1 MRPHYVEV
9 PLLGDGGSGAALYQ
23 YVEGGRGGAHAS
35 PPEGCKLAV
44 LFVHGNDGSHA
55 QVRSIASA
63 TAASPHVHHY
73 TLAVSAG
80 FTGMVRDLKRPV
92 HVHVHVR
99 AHVHVHVMRMCMQ
112 DGADLLEQ
120 SGLVTDALR
129 TLASR
134 HRRTRAQLAVLAHS
148 MGGVAALHALGGT
161 DGHTRNMPSRTR
173 MQYMYEM
180 PVAAVIGLGVPFRAP
195 PLRASRALDGMY
207 AAAIGRGAG
216 SGAGWLRDA
225 AAEDEGG
232 GGGGGGGG
240 ERDAMPAWVSICG
253 GEADWMVPS
262 MT

>member
-1 MRPHYVEV
+1 MYMSV
-9 PLLGDGGSGAALYQ
+9 
-23 YVEGGRGGAHAS
+23 
-35 PPEGCKLAV
+35 C
-44 LFVHGNDGSHA
+44 
-55 QVRSIASA
+55 
-63 TAASPHVHHY
+63 
-73 TLAVSAG
+73 
-80 FTGMVRDLKRPV
+80 
-92 HVHVHVR
+92 
-99 AHVHVHVMRMCMQ
+99 MCMQ

-161 DGHTRNMPSRTR
+161 DGPMHMHAYNMPSRTR

-195 PLRASRALDGMY
+195 PLRASRALDGVY

-225 AAEDEGG
+225 AAEDEDGG
-232 GGGGGGGG
+232 GGGGGGGGDGG

-262 MT
+262 RT

>member
-1 MRPHYVEV
+1 MYMSV
-9 PLLGDGGSGAALYQ
+9 
-23 YVEGGRGGAHAS
+23 
-35 PPEGCKLAV
+35 C
-44 LFVHGNDGSHA
+44 
-55 QVRSIASA
+55 
-63 TAASPHVHHY
+63 
-73 TLAVSAG
+73 
-80 FTGMVRDLKRPV
+80 
-92 HVHVHVR
+92 
-99 AHVHVHVMRMCMQ
+99 MCMQ

-161 DGHTRNMPSRTR
+161 DGPMHMHARNVPSRTR

-195 PLRASRALDGMY
+195 PLRASRALDGVY
-207 AAAIGRGAG
+207 AAAIGRGSGWGAGSGAG

-225 AAEDEGG
+225 AEEDDGGG

-262 MT
+262 RT

>member
-1 MRPHYVEV
+1 MYMSV
-9 PLLGDGGSGAALYQ
+9 
-23 YVEGGRGGAHAS
+23 
-35 PPEGCKLAV
+35 C
-44 LFVHGNDGSHA
+44 
-55 QVRSIASA
+55 
-63 TAASPHVHHY
+63 
-73 TLAVSAG
+73 
-80 FTGMVRDLKRPV
+80 
-92 HVHVHVR
+92 
-99 AHVHVHVMRMCMQ
+99 MCMQ

-161 DGHTRNMPSRTR
+161 DGPMHMHARNVPSRTR

-195 PLRASRALDGMY
+195 PLRASRALDGVY
-207 AAAIGRGAG
+207 AAAIGRGAGRGAG

-225 AAEDEGG
+225 AAEDEDD
-232 GGGGGGGG
+232 GGGGGGG

-262 MT
+262 RT

>member
-1 MRPHYVEV
+1 MYMSV
-9 PLLGDGGSGAALYQ
+9 
-23 YVEGGRGGAHAS
+23 
-35 PPEGCKLAV
+35 C
-44 LFVHGNDGSHA
+44 
-55 QVRSIASA
+55 
-63 TAASPHVHHY
+63 
-73 TLAVSAG
+73 
-80 FTGMVRDLKRPV
+80 
-92 HVHVHVR
+92 
-99 AHVHVHVMRMCMQ
+99 MCMQ

-161 DGHTRNMPSRTR
+161 DGPMRMHARNVPSRTR

-195 PLRASRALDGMY
+195 PLRASRALDGVY
-207 AAAIGRGAG
+207 AAAIGRGAGRGAG

-225 AAEDEGG
+225 AAEDEDGG
-232 GGGGGGGG
+232 GRGGGGG

-262 MT
+262 RT